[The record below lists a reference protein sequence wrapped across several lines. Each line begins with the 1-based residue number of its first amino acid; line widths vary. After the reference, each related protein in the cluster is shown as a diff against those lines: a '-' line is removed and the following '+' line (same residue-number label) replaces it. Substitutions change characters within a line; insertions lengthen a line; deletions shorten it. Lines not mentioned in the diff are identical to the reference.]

1 MKKIILSAV
10 AALLLMSAPA
20 TTYAQDAT
28 PVPTIAAP
36 HKQTINYRERTLCY
50 AFPANVE
57 YTVETN
63 ASWLSIHQEDNG
75 NIYVHASQ
83 NFENEDRIGEVIFRN
98 EELNISEKMSII
110 QTKDESVET
119 IPTDET
125 VKASSVTTN
134 TYQNGQGANLTI
146 DNNLNTIWHSAW
158 NPTVFVVSADNPA
171 ELVYTFPNTTEL
183 IDYIEY
189 IPRQDV
195 VNGAFG
201 EVDVY
206 IKSQGDEDYTL
217 HASYDWKMTMSIKRV
232 SFKDGWKNP
241 RNVKFVIKS
250 GNGGFATCAE
260 MRFCVKN
267 TELQDDFSVFAD
279 DLYTT
284 LKEGVTQSD
293 IDNISNTFARTLAQR
308 VFEGHYNT
316 EYRVAEYQPKLHYD
330 RLSEIFCTPGKRY
343 SQYEGITG
351 INITKGK
358 HAVIVSGIP
367 EGQTVDLKVMA
378 WWVGKEGGNFD
389 GGNPYP
395 TNYALQNG
403 INIIDY
409 TYEYDG
415 LAYIGYYT
423 FDDPKALPNIKV
435 HFVNGQ
441 VNGYLSPDKTNEEM
455 YEICANARNYCMDI
469 SGTKVQQVWTSA
481 GLRDYCKAMDGS
493 LGYRQY
499 MAAIDS
505 LIQWEHDEIGFTKYG
520 REPENRTMAYV
531 NFTYYMFQGALG
543 VSFHRDQEQR
553 VLNCRTIM
561 TRDDD
566 AIWGLSHEWGHQH
579 QMQPYLCWNGL
590 GEVSNN
596 IFSYYNIMHM
606 GYNSSDKIN
615 DWPRARTL
623 FYDDTPSK
631 DGKQISSSRGYAYNN
646 AKSNPSLFSYSPKMR
661 ELCLAMKDSVVTSYA
676 SNPLRAVAL
685 HDETPYQMS
694 GKSIRVGYILNSFIM
709 LGNYA
714 KLHLQKPGAAEGT
727 KYLDFYPDLFE
738 SLRRMGYEG
747 GSDLEKQDGWD
758 KYELIFH
765 AQYATHDN
773 GYKLLKEKYPTS
785 CWITDRYVDGQ
796 YRGNGENVVPAM
808 LNFIRKASRLYG
820 YNLFPYFERHG
831 YLRNVALHV
840 NDYSWGYYVMTM
852 EMYNEFKAD
861 MDALVADGTLKEM
874 PEGMVYDMMYCE
886 DLNNRSTGVTR
897 YPTPEIP
904 N

>member
-1 MKKIILSAV
+1 MNKQELTAMVAEILGQIDLPEPMVKGSDYKPTVSNPEKKVPAYSDGAFVPDVTALDLRKLYLTEAPENPEKYRKMKEKTPARLGSGKAGPRYRTLTMLRFRADH
-10 AALLLMSAPA
+10 AA
-20 TTYAQDAT
+20 AQDSVFSEVDAEFAKKHDLL
-28 PVPTIAAP
+28 PT
-36 HKQTINYRERTLCY
+36 KTRCD
-50 AFPANVE
+50 
-57 YTVETN
+57 
-63 ASWLSIHQEDNG
+63 S
-75 NIYVHASQ
+75 
-83 NFENEDRIGEVIFRN
+83 
-98 EELNISEKMSII
+98 
-110 QTKDESVET
+110 KDEYLTRPDLGRCFDEHNAKT
-119 IPTDET
+119 IKGVIDTPPRVQIVIGDGL
-125 VKASSVTTN
+125 SSAAIE
-134 TYQNGQGANLTI
+134 ANAMDCLAAI
-146 DNNLNTIWHSAW
+146 
-158 NPTVFVVSADNPA
+158 
-171 ELVYTFPNTTEL
+171 
-183 IDYIEY
+183 
-189 IPRQDV
+189 
-195 VNGAFG
+195 
-201 EVDVY
+201 
-206 IKSQGDEDYTL
+206 
-217 HASYDWKMTMSIKRV
+217 
-232 SFKDGWKNP
+232 KDGLKNP

-250 GNGGFATCAE
+250 GNGDFATCAE
-260 MRFCVKN
+260 MRFYVKN
-267 TELQDDFSVFAD
+267 TELANDFSVFAD
-279 DLYTT
+279 DVYST
-284 LKEGVTQSD
+284 LKEGTTQAD
-293 IDNISNTFARTLAQR
+293 IDKISNTFVRTLAQR
-308 VFEGHYNT
+308 VFDGNYNT
-316 EYRVAEYQPKLHYD
+316 EYRVAEYKPYLHYD

-499 MAAIDS
+499 IAAIDS

-543 VSFHRDQEQR
+543 VSFHRDQEPR

-579 QMQPYLCWNGL
+579 QMHPYLCWSGL

-615 DWPRARTL
+615 DWPRARRL
-623 FYDDTPSK
+623 FFEDAETK
-631 DGKQISSSRGYAYNN
+631 DGKKVSSSRGFAYNN
-646 AKSNPSLFSYSPKMR
+646 AKSNASLFSYSPKMR

-685 HDETPYQMS
+685 HDVVPYQ
-694 GKSIRVGYILNSFIM
+694 GNANSINVGYILNSFIM

-714 KLHLQKPGAAEGT
+714 KIHLQKPGAAEGT

-773 GYKLLKEKYPTS
+773 GYKLLKEKFPTS

-796 YRGNGENVVPAM
+796 YRGDGENTVPAM

-874 PEGMVYDMMYCE
+874 PEGMVRDMMYCE
-886 DLNNRSTGVTR
+886 DLNDKATGNTR
-897 YPTPEIP
+897 YPTPNVP